1 MNISYVFVETCVCE
15 HVDVHGMKK
24 YFKNNIFC
32 VGMGWEFICNNNNN
46 KNITE
51 NKRSR
56 MNYYLLV
63 NGIVCHCN
71 LFQIC

>member
-1 MNISYVFVETCVCE
+1 
-15 HVDVHGMKK
+15 MKK
-24 YFKNNIFC
+24 CFKNNIFC

>member
-1 MNISYVFVETCVCE
+1 
-15 HVDVHGMKK
+15 MKK
-24 YFKNNIFC
+24 CFKNNIFC
-32 VGMGWEFICNNNNN
+32 VGMGWEFICNNNN

-63 NGIVCHCN
+63 NGIVCHCVP
-71 LFQIC
+71 L